1 MKDEWKHS
9 LRKFGMLYLFVFF
22 SRPMD
27 LSTIKKN
34 IESGAIRSTVEFQRD
49 ISLMFFNS
57 IIYNPNYHEINRL
70 AREMYAESTTVIQV
84 IFIFCEF

>member
-1 MKDEWKHS
+1 
-9 LRKFGMLYLFVFF
+9 
-22 SRPMD
+22 MD

-57 IIYNPNYHEINRL
+57 IVYNPTYHEVNRL
-70 AREMYAESTTVIQV
+70 AKEMYTESTTIIQV
-84 IFIFCEF
+84 IDYSLIFVESTET

>member
-1 MKDEWKHS
+1 MLSNQEYEVKLM
-9 LRKFGMLYLFVFF
+9 LRFY

-34 IESGAIRSTVEFQRD
+34 IESGAIRSTIEFQRD

-57 IIYNPNYHEINRL
+57 IVYNPTYHEVNRL
-70 AREMYAESTTVIQV
+70 AREMYTESTTIIQV
-84 IFIFCEF
+84 VT

>member
-1 MKDEWKHS
+1 MMLSNQEYEVKLM
-9 LRKFGMLYLFVFF
+9 LRFY

-34 IESGAIRSTVEFQRD
+34 IESGAIRSTIEFQRD

-57 IIYNPNYHEINRL
+57 IVYNPTYHEVNRL
-70 AREMYAESTTVIQV
+70 AREMYTESTTIIQV
-84 IFIFCEF
+84 VT

>member
-1 MKDEWKHS
+1 
-9 LRKFGMLYLFVFF
+9 
-22 SRPMD
+22 MD

-57 IIYNPNYHEINRL
+57 IIYNPTYHEVNRL
-70 AREMYAESTTVIQV
+70 AKEMYTESTTIIQV
-84 IFIFCEF
+84 NDLSLQLLLNCWNRLFHIS